1 MPSQSKRGGRN
12 RHRRVVAPLREG
24 GTNMADRESRS
35 SMMSQSYADLTTPWR
50 TGMKEMVARYVDT
63 SEKLAKGALDF
74 QERATAWAKGTPWRS
89 EERRVGKECRSGW
102 GACESIKKRT

>member
-1 MPSQSKRGGRN
+1 
-12 RHRRVVAPLREG
+12 
-24 GTNMADRESRS
+24 MADRESRS

-74 QERATAWAKGTPWRS
+74 QERATTWAKGTPWASLFETQHTMASRFVES
-89 EERRVGKECRSGW
+89 WASLTRKLWDIEKEEHAHRRTERAEG
-102 GACESIKKRT
+102 